1 LLISFTGN
9 APIVSVADTDASR
22 LLNSILVFTQ
32 QTRARYIG
40 AGLWQR
46 MAGLCMLGNQQVVA
60 IDLRLRL
67 YKESEVQK
75 EGHVLKR
82 WEIF

>member
-1 LLISFTGN
+1 
-9 APIVSVADTDASR
+9 
-22 LLNSILVFTQ
+22 
-32 QTRARYIG
+32 
-40 AGLWQR
+40 
-46 MAGLCMLGNQQVVA
+46 MLGNRQVVA